1 MSNHSYDQQQQLQG
15 KMRSVKF
22 QTNFCASTSCD
33 STSEVICRHC
43 SQQFCQ
49 LCFMCH
55 RKNII
60 DDMNAISEQM
70 TMNRHQGVTEVMA
83 FIDKQAKDA
92 HEQAKKL
99 VDDAIDRIVKASKNI
114 YTYIENRR
122 QAKLGRLDECLEKF
136 DKDADYL
143 NSQIKDEIFLSADTM
158 LDYRRKYTY
167 NMFDKMTPIMEKQA
181 TDVQSKNEKF
191 FDDYRYYED
200 LVNLRQKWTFL
211 QAALT
216 TVYFPAKKDISL
228 DKVLTFLEYRHDRV
242 LENYRDFLST
252 NDESNE
258 LSSKPAADLLHE
270 LSFLSKKKL
279 TNEWENF
286 SYIIE
291 SPNEIHAEEH
301 TSQSEMLSSE
311 IKQEIEITPKTDSGQ
326 GDDDGEETSS
336 TSSNSWQI
344 EDIDENDYDT
354 RFMKLSQSMKSLEK
368 QFENDFR
375 PFMPNDQMN

>member
-1 MSNHSYDQQQQLQG
+1 MSNHSYDEPQG
-15 KMRSVKF
+15 KMRSVNF

-33 STSEVICRHC
+33 LSSEVICRHC

-55 RKNII
+55 RKNIL

-70 TMNRHQGVTEVMA
+70 AMNRHQGVSEVMA

-114 YTYIENRR
+114 HTYIENRR

-143 NSQIKDEIFLSADTM
+143 NSQMKDEIFLSADAM
-158 LDYRRKYTY
+158 LAYRRKYAY
-167 NMFDKMTPIMEKQA
+167 NMFDKMTPSLERQA
-181 TDVQSKNEKF
+181 TELQMKNEKF
-191 FDDYRYYED
+191 FDDYRYYEN
-200 LVNLRQKWTFL
+200 LVNLREKWTFL

-242 LENYRDFLST
+242 LENYRDHLST
-252 NDESNE
+252 SEESKE
-258 LSSKPAADLLHE
+258 LLSKPAADLIHE
-270 LSFLSKKKL
+270 LSFLPKKKL
-279 TNEWENF
+279 SNEWENF
-286 SYIIE
+286 SFITE
-291 SPNEIHAEEH
+291 SSNEIHAEEH
-301 TSQSEMLSSE
+301 ASESEPLSSE
-311 IKQEIEITPKTDSGQ
+311 IKQEVDVTPKTDSGQ
-326 GDDDGEETSS
+326 GDDETSS
-336 TSSNSWQI
+336 TSSQSWQI
-344 EDIDENDYDT
+344 EDVDEEDYDA
-354 RFMKLSQSMKSLEK
+354 RFMKLSESMKSLEK
-368 QFENDFR
+368 QFEKDFR
-375 PFMPNDQMN
+375 PFVKTDPVN